1 MRTKAVEVSS
11 THPSLPSGADSL
23 RPAAVQVAA
32 EPRRSETL
40 TARTA
45 GKESRR
51 EEEPQEWSKNFAP
64 GSP

>member
-1 MRTKAVEVSS
+1 MRSKAVEVSS
-11 THPSLPSGADSL
+11 AHPSLPSGADSP

-45 GKESRR
+45 GKESG
-51 EEEPQEWSKNFAP
+51 EGGKNHSN
-64 GSP
+64 GQRIWR